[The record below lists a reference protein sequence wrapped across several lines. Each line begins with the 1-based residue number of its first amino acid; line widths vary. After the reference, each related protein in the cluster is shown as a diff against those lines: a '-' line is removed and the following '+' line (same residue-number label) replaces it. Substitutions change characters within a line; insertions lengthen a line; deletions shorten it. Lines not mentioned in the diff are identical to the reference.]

1 VKGAPARSSRSPRR
15 RTGTTWAIASGVA
28 LAWLLA
34 RSPAML
40 TIGNSSVKYLEN
52 VAAAEITLTPED
64 MSELGA
70 AR

>member
-1 VKGAPARSSRSPRR
+1 MAA
-15 RTGTTWAIASGVA
+15 
-28 LAWLLA
+28 A

-40 TIGNSSVKYLEN
+40 AIPGNSSVKYLEN

-70 AR
+70 AG